1 MDTGDNGELEHKVEL
16 GRGHPYSRAMK
27 WLLERGPEFGL
38 SIGGEKAQAPIR
50 SEAHKHN
57 YRSQGDSRGPEIPQG
72 AWGAELHETVFQRS

>member
-38 SIGGEKAQAPIR
+38 YIGGEKAQAPIR
-50 SEAHKHN
+50 SEVHKHN
-57 YRSQGDSRGPEIPQG
+57 YRSQGDARGPEIPQG
-72 AWGAELHETVFQRS
+72 AWGAELHGAVFQRS